1 MSIKITKFHINIAKN
16 AIEKIKKGGYDNNV
30 NYNKRGFAMQKEFKD
45 VKNVQIAYIGGGS
58 RAWAHNL
65 MNDLALDEEIGG
77 TVRLYD
83 IDLEGAKL
91 NEKIGNDL
99 SARDDIKGKWAYK
112 AYEKIGDALTGADFV
127 VISVLPGTFDEMDS
141 DVHTPEEYGIYQPVG
156 DTTGPGGI
164 VRALRCL
171 PMFRDFA
178 LAIKEYCPK
187 AWVINFTNPM
197 SACVKTL
204 YKTFP
209 EIKAFGCCHEVF
221 GTQKLL
227 SKILEEKY
235 GIVATRD
242 EIRTNIVGVNH
253 FTFLTEAKYKGTDL
267 LPIYDAY
274 IDEHPDGLEQS
285 VEAKHWANGA
295 YLTKELVKFTLFKR
309 YGAIAAAGDRHL
321 AEFCPGKW
329 FLESKEMVEDKYG
342 FSLTTVAWRKIE
354 LEQRKQKARDYYNGK
369 PFELRNTGEETVR
382 QIKALLGLGDFVT
395 NVNIPNVGQVENNP
409 YGAIVETNAFFSG
422 DSVKPVHAGKV
433 PTALNALIM
442 RIIEEQETVVDAAL
456 DGDYEKAF
464 VAFLNNPN
472 MCISAD
478 KAREL
483 FDKMLEK
490 TKAYLPYYDEYLKSR
505 S

>member
-1 MSIKITKFHINIAKN
+1 MR
-16 AIEKIKKGGYDNNV
+16 AI
-30 NYNKRGFAMQKEFKD
+30 KD

-65 MNDLALDEEIGG
+65 MNDLAQDEEIGG
-77 TVRLYD
+77 VVRLYD
-83 IDLEGAKL
+83 IDMEGAKI

-99 SARDDIKGKWAYK
+99 SAREDVKGKWTYK
-112 AYEKIGDALTGADFV
+112 AYEKIGDALTGVDFV
-127 VISVLPGTFDEMDS
+127 VISILPGTFDEMDS
-141 DVHTPEEYGIYQPVG
+141 DVHLPEEYGIYQPVG
-156 DTTGPGGI
+156 DSTGPGGI

-171 PMFRDFA
+171 PMFREFA
-178 LAIKEYCPK
+178 LAVKEYCPN

-197 SACVKTL
+197 TMCIRTL

-227 SKILEEKY
+227 AKILEEKY
-235 GIVATRD
+235 GVTATRD

-253 FTFLTEAKYKGTDL
+253 FTFLTEAKYKGMDL
-267 LPIYDAY
+267 LPIYDEY
-274 IDEHPDGLEQS
+274 INEHPNGLEQS

-295 YLTKELVKFTLFKR
+295 FLTKELVKFNLFKR

-321 AEFCPGKW
+321 AEFCPSNW
-329 FLESKEMVEDKYG
+329 FLGSKEMVENKYG
-342 FSLTTVAWRKIE
+342 FSLTTVDWRKIE
-354 LEQRKQKARDYYNGK
+354 LKQRKQKALDYYNGT
-369 PFELRNTGEETVR
+369 PMALRKTGEETVR

-409 YGAIVETNAFFSG
+409 CEVIVETNAFFSG
-422 DSVKPVHAGKV
+422 DSVKPVHAGKI
-433 PTALNALIM
+433 PAALNALIM

-456 DGDYEKAF
+456 SGDYEKAF

-472 MCISAD
+472 MCLPED

-483 FDKMLEK
+483 FDRMLEN
-490 TKAYLPYYDEYLKSR
+490 TKAYLPYYDEYIKNR
-505 S
+505 K

>member
-1 MSIKITKFHINIAKN
+1 MKQT
-16 AIEKIKKGGYDNNV
+16 
-30 NYNKRGFAMQKEFKD
+30 FKD

-65 MNDLALDEEIGG
+65 MNDLAKDGDIGG
-77 TVRLYD
+77 CVRLYD
-83 IDLEGAKL
+83 IDFEGAKI
-91 NEKIGNDL
+91 NEKIGNAL
-99 SARDDIKGKWAYK
+99 SAREDVLGKWEYK
-112 AYEKIGDALTGADFV
+112 AYENIGEALTGADFV
-127 VISVLPGTFDEMDS
+127 VVSILPGTFDEMDS
-141 DVHTPEEYGIYQPVG
+141 DVHCPEKYGIFQPVG

-164 VRALRCL
+164 VRSLRTL
-171 PMFRDFA
+171 PMFRDIA
-178 LAIKEYCPK
+178 LAVKEYSPE

-204 YKTFP
+204 YKVFP

-227 SKILEEKY
+227 IKILEEKY
-235 GIVATRD
+235 GIKAVRD
-242 EIRTNIVGVNH
+242 DIRVNIVGVNH

-267 LPIYDAY
+267 IPIYNDY
-274 IDEHPDGLEQS
+274 INEHPNGLEQS

-295 YLTKELVKFTLFKR
+295 YVTKELVKFTLFKR

-329 FLESKEMVEDKYG
+329 FLESKDAVENKHG
-342 FSLTTVAWRKIE
+342 FSLTTVDWRKIE
-354 LEQRKQKARDYYNGK
+354 LKERKQKALDYYNGT
-369 PFELRNTGEETVR
+369 PFQLRDTGEETVR

-409 YGAIVETNAFFSG
+409 LGAIVETNAYFTGNSIR
-422 DSVKPVHAGKV
+422 PVHAGSV

-456 DGDYEKAF
+456 SGDYEKAF

-472 MCISAD
+472 MCLEPD
-478 KAREL
+478 EARKL
-483 FDKMLEK
+483 FDEMIEN
-490 TKAYLPYYDEYLKSR
+490 TKKYLPYYNEYLQSR
-505 S
+505 KG

>member
-1 MSIKITKFHINIAKN
+1 M
-16 AIEKIKKGGYDNNV
+16 
-30 NYNKRGFAMQKEFKD
+30 KRELKD

-65 MNDLALDEEIGG
+65 MNDLAKDGEIGG
-77 TVRLYD
+77 DVRLYD
-83 IDLEGAKL
+83 IDLEGAKI

-99 SARDDIKGKWAYK
+99 SARDDVVGKWRYK
-112 AYEKIGDALTGADFV
+112 AYETIGEALTGADFV
-127 VISVLPGTFDEMDS
+127 VISVLPGTFDEMES
-141 DVHTPEEYGIYQPVG
+141 DVHAPEAYGIYQPVG

-178 LAIKEYCPK
+178 LAVKEYCPN

-197 SACVKTL
+197 SACVRTM
-204 YKTFP
+204 YKVFP

-227 SKILEEKY
+227 AKILTEKY
-235 GIVATRD
+235 GVDATRD
-242 EIRTNIVGVNH
+242 EIRTSVLGVNH
-253 FTFLTEAKYKGTDL
+253 FTFLTEAKYKGLDL
-267 LPIYDAY
+267 LPVYQDY
-274 IDEHPDGLEQS
+274 VDEHPNGLEQS

-295 YLTKELVKFTLFKR
+295 YVTTELVKFTLFKR

-329 FLESKEMVEDKYG
+329 FLASKDMVENKYG

-354 LEQRKQKARDYYNGK
+354 LEQRKQKARDYFEGK
-369 PFELRNTGEETVR
+369 PFEIRETGEETVR

-395 NVNIPNVGQVENNP
+395 NVNLPNVGQVSNNP
-409 YGAIVETNAFFSG
+409 LDAVVETNAFFSG
-422 DSVKPVHAGKV
+422 DSVKPVQAGEV

-456 DGDYEKAF
+456 TGDYEKAF
-464 VAFLNNPN
+464 VAFMNNPN
-472 MCISAD
+472 VCLDED

-483 FDKMLEK
+483 FNTMLTN
-490 TKAYLPYYDEYLKSR
+490 TKAYLPYYDEYMKTQNA
-505 S
+505 

>member
-1 MSIKITKFHINIAKN
+1 MSNL
-16 AIEKIKKGGYDNNV
+16 
-30 NYNKRGFAMQKEFKD
+30 KD
-45 VKNVQIAYIGGGS
+45 VKNVKIAYIGGGS

-65 MNDLALDEEIGG
+65 MNDLAKDEEIGG
-77 TVRLYD
+77 EVRLYD
-83 IDLEGAKL
+83 IDFEGAKI
-91 NEKIGNDL
+91 NEKIGNRL
-99 SARDDIKGKWAYK
+99 SAREDVKGKWLYK
-112 AYEKIGDALTGADFV
+112 ACEKISDALTGADFV
-127 VISVLPGTFDEMDS
+127 VVSILPGTFDEMES
-141 DVHTPEEYGIYQPVG
+141 DVHLPEEYGIYQPVG

-171 PMFRDFA
+171 PMFRDIA
-178 LAIKEYCPK
+178 LAVKEYCPE

-197 SACVKTL
+197 STCVKTL

-227 SKILEEKY
+227 AKILEEKF
-235 GIVATRD
+235 GIQATRD
-242 EIRTNIVGVNH
+242 EIRVNIVGVNH
-253 FTFLTEAKYKGTDL
+253 FTFLTEAKYKGMDL
-267 LPIYDAY
+267 LPIYNAY
-274 IDEHPDGLEQS
+274 IDEHPNGLEQS

-295 YLTKELVKFTLFKR
+295 YVTKELVKFTLFKR

-354 LEQRKQKARDYYNGK
+354 LEQRKQRALDYYNGK
-369 PFELRNTGEETVR
+369 PFELRETGEETVR

-422 DSVKPVHAGKV
+422 NSVKPVYGGSIPAD
-433 PTALNALIM
+433 LNALIM
-442 RIIEEQETVVDAAL
+442 RIIEEQEAITDAAL
-456 DGDYEKAF
+456 SGDYEKAF
-464 VAFLNNPN
+464 VVFLNNPN
-472 MCISAD
+472 MCLNVD

-483 FDKMLEK
+483 FDRMLEN
-490 TKAYLPYYDEYLKSR
+490 TKAYLPYYDAYIQNRK
-505 S
+505 

>member
-1 MSIKITKFHINIAKN
+1 MK
-16 AIEKIKKGGYDNNV
+16 AI
-30 NYNKRGFAMQKEFKD
+30 KD

-65 MNDLALDEEIGG
+65 MNDLAQDEEIGG
-77 TVRLYD
+77 VVRLYD
-83 IDLEGAKL
+83 IDMEGAKI

-99 SARDDIKGKWAYK
+99 SAREDVKGKWTYK
-112 AYEKIGDALTGADFV
+112 AYEKIGDALTGVDFV
-127 VISVLPGTFDEMDS
+127 VISILPGTFDEMDS
-141 DVHTPEEYGIYQPVG
+141 DVHLPEEYGIYQPVG
-156 DTTGPGGI
+156 DSTGPGGI

-171 PMFRDFA
+171 PMFREFA
-178 LAIKEYCPK
+178 LAVKEYCPN

-197 SACVKTL
+197 SACVRTM
-204 YKTFP
+204 YKVFP

-227 SKILEEKY
+227 AKILEEKY
-235 GIVATRD
+235 GVTATRD

-253 FTFLTEAKYKGTDL
+253 FTFLTEAKYKGMDL
-267 LPIYDAY
+267 LPIYDEY
-274 IDEHPDGLEQS
+274 INEHPNGLEQS

-295 YLTKELVKFTLFKR
+295 YLTKELVKFNLFKR

-321 AEFCPGKW
+321 AEFCPSNW
-329 FLESKEMVEDKYG
+329 FLGSKEMVENKYG
-342 FSLTTVAWRKIE
+342 FSLTTVDWRKIE
-354 LEQRKQKARDYYNGK
+354 LKQRKQKALDYYNGT
-369 PFELRNTGEETVR
+369 PMALRNTGEETVR

-409 YGAIVETNAFFSG
+409 CEVIVETNAFFSG
-422 DSVKPVHAGKV
+422 DSVKPVHAGKI
-433 PTALNALIM
+433 PAALNALIM

-456 DGDYEKAF
+456 SGDYEKAF

-472 MCISAD
+472 MCLPED

-483 FDKMLEK
+483 FDRMLEN
-490 TKAYLPYYDEYLKSR
+490 TKAYLPYYDEYIKNR
-505 S
+505 K

>member
-1 MSIKITKFHINIAKN
+1 MIT
-16 AIEKIKKGGYDNNV
+16 
-30 NYNKRGFAMQKEFKD
+30 KRGFVVKKEFKD
-45 VKNVQIAYIGGGS
+45 IKNIQIAYIGGGS

-65 MNDLALDEEIGG
+65 MNDLALDDEICGD
-77 TVRLYD
+77 VRLYD
-83 IDLEGAKL
+83 IDLEGAKI

-99 SARDDIKGKWAYK
+99 SARSDVKGKWRYA
-112 AYEKIGDALTGADFV
+112 AYEKISDALTGADFV
-127 VISVLPGTFDEMDS
+127 VISVLPGTFDEMES
-141 DVHTPEEYGIYQPVG
+141 DVHLPEEYGIYQPVG

-178 LAIKEYCPK
+178 LAIKEYCPD

-197 SACVKTL
+197 STCVKTL
-204 YKTFP
+204 YKVFP

-227 SKILEEKY
+227 AKILEEKY
-235 GIVATRD
+235 GIQATRD

-267 LPIYDAY
+267 LPIYDEY
-274 IDEHPDGLEQS
+274 IDEYPDGLEQS

-295 YLTKELVKFTLFKR
+295 YVTKELVKFTLFKR

-342 FSLTTVAWRKIE
+342 FSLTKVSWRKLE
-354 LEQRKQKARDYYNGK
+354 CEQRKQKAKDYYNGK
-369 PFELRNTGEETVR
+369 PFELRDTGEETVR

-395 NVNIPNVGQVENNP
+395 NVNLPNVGQIENNP

-422 DSVKPVHAGKV
+422 NSVKPVHAGKV
-433 PTALNALIM
+433 PKELNALMM
-442 RIIEEQETVVDAAL
+442 RIIEEQETVADAAL
-456 DGDYEKAF
+456 TGDYEKAF

-472 MCISAD
+472 VCISAD

-483 FDKMLEK
+483 FDRMLEN
-490 TKAYLPYYDEYLKSR
+490 TKEYLPYYSNYLANR
-505 S
+505 R

>member
-1 MSIKITKFHINIAKN
+1 M
-16 AIEKIKKGGYDNNV
+16 
-30 NYNKRGFAMQKEFKD
+30 KRELKD

-65 MNDLALDEEIGG
+65 MDDLAKDEEIGG
-77 TVRLYD
+77 EVRLYD
-83 IDLEGAKL
+83 IDWEGAKI

-99 SARDDIKGKWAYK
+99 SARDDVKGKWRYK
-112 AYEKIGDALTGADFV
+112 AYKTIGEALTGADFV

-141 DVHTPEEYGIYQPVG
+141 DVHLPEEYGIYQPVG

-178 LAIKEYCPK
+178 LAVKEYCPN

-197 SACVKTL
+197 SACVRTM
-204 YKTFP
+204 YKVFP

-227 SKILEEKY
+227 AKVLQEKF
-235 GIVATRD
+235 GVVATRD
-242 EIRTNIVGVNH
+242 EIRTSVLGVNH
-253 FTFLTEAKYKGTDL
+253 FTLLTEAKYKGLDL
-267 LPIYDAY
+267 LPVYQEY
-274 IDEHPDGLEQS
+274 VDENPDGLEQS

-295 YLTKELVKFTLFKR
+295 YVTKELVKFTLFKR

-329 FLESKEMVEDKYG
+329 FLASKDMVENKYG
-342 FSLTTVAWRKIE
+342 FSLTTVDWRKIE
-354 LEQRKQKARDYYNGK
+354 LEQRKQKARDYFEGK
-369 PFELRNTGEETVR
+369 PFEIRETGEETVR

-395 NVNIPNVGQVENNP
+395 NVNLPNVGQVSNNP
-409 YGAIVETNAFFSG
+409 LDAVVETNAFFSG
-422 DSVKPVHAGKV
+422 DSVKPVHAGAV

-456 DGDYEKAF
+456 TGDYEKAF
-464 VAFLNNPN
+464 VAFMNNPN
-472 MCISAD
+472 MCLDED

-483 FDKMLEK
+483 FNRMLANTK
-490 TKAYLPYYDEYLKSR
+490 TYLPYYDEYMKTQNV
-505 S
+505 

>member
-1 MSIKITKFHINIAKN
+1 M
-16 AIEKIKKGGYDNNV
+16 
-30 NYNKRGFAMQKEFKD
+30 KD
-45 VKNVQIAYIGGGS
+45 VKNVQIAYIGGAS

-77 TVRLYD
+77 DVRLYD
-83 IDLEGAKL
+83 IDMEGAKI
-91 NEKIGNDL
+91 NEKIGNEL
-99 SARDDIKGKWAYK
+99 SAREDIKGKWRYK
-112 AYEKIGDALTGADFV
+112 AYENIDDALTGADFV
-127 VISVLPGTFDEMDS
+127 VISILPGTFDEMAS
-141 DVHTPEEYGIYQPVG
+141 DVHAPEEYGIYQPVG

-171 PMFRDFA
+171 PMFREFA
-178 LAIKEYCPK
+178 LAVKKNCPN

-197 SACVKTL
+197 SACVRTL

-221 GTQKLL
+221 GTQNLL
-227 SKILEEKY
+227 IKILQEKY
-235 GIVATRD
+235 GVQANRD
-242 EIRTNIVGVNH
+242 DIRANIVGVNH
-253 FTFLTEAKYKGTDL
+253 FTFLTEAKYKGMDL

-274 IDEHPDGLEQS
+274 INEHPDGLEQS

-321 AEFCPGKW
+321 AEFCPGNW
-329 FLESKEMVEDKYG
+329 FLASKEMVADTYG
-342 FSLTTVAWRKIE
+342 FSLTTVDWRKIE
-354 LEQRKQKARDYYNGK
+354 LEQRKQKALDYYNGK

-409 YGAIVETNAFFSG
+409 DGVIVETNAFFSG

-456 DGDYEKAF
+456 SGDYEKAF

-472 MCISAD
+472 VCLPED

-483 FDKMLEK
+483 FDKMLEN
-490 TKAYLPYYDEYLKSR
+490 TKAYLPYYDAYLESR
-505 S
+505 KK